1 MAPARPSKKR
11 KLSVAS
17 IKLIQDAERSHVTE
31 AGLEALSEKSS
42 ELWVIRLPK
51 NVSRARPAQLVTG
64 PWLT

>member
-1 MAPARPSKKR
+1 M
-11 KLSVAS
+11 AS

-51 NVSRARPAQLVTG
+51 NVSRARPAQLVTV